1 MVEEVIN
8 VVVTVVGVHDDKGKL
23 VVHHL
28 KQFEVRDLSC
38 FVLMNLNYRDYY
50 RVSTRK
56 VHFSPPDRKT
66 KVNFFCGHPVFIL
79 IPL

>member
-23 VVHHL
+23 VVHYL
-28 KQFEVRDLSC
+28 KQFEVCDLSC

-56 VHFSPPDRKT
+56 VHFSLPDRKA
-66 KVNFFCGHPVFIL
+66 KLNFFCGYPV
-79 IPL
+79 

>member
-38 FVLMNLNYRDYY
+38 FVLMNL
-50 RVSTRK
+50 RV
-56 VHFSPPDRKT
+56 KT
-66 KVNFFCGHPVFIL
+66 L
-79 IPL
+79 